1 MASLHDT
8 ETKNPSLYSRKEK
21 SLGVLCS
28 NFLRLYNRDGVESIG
43 LDNAASQL
51 GFRLKFM
58 ILETTG
64 VERRRIYDI
73 VNILESVGVRSL
85 TLSAIHRCVVFEF
98 PMNRCVLT
106 RKAKNQY
113 TWKGFNAIPYAL
125 EELRKQASNENSRG
139 SQYCSFGTVL
149 NENDC
154 RGPSNSNNSN
164 TDRHT
169 KSSGSSKS
177 ENNRKEKSLGL
188 LTQNFIKLFIS
199 SNVSKPVNKSVL
211 LQHADL
217 ISLDTAATALLGD
230 IHDPTAMR
238 TKVRRL
244 YDIANVFSS
253 MNLLEKTKSQT
264 LDTNNSKRRAF
275 GTDITN
281 HDDSKRHRI
290 DSFSDWSSKEV
301 SVAMHMNLD
310 SVKVECDENLTMP
323 PQCNSKEFVF
333 GPFTPATAHKIG
345 PSGNKKIK
353 QAQDWENLADTYR
366 PQYLLGD
373 LFGHY
378 AEAWKSWYAEAAE
391 KKQVQ
396 PVS

>member
-1 MASLHDT
+1 MASLHDHT

-43 LDNAASQL
+43 LDNAANQL
-51 GFRLKFM
+51 
-58 ILETTG
+58 G

-73 VNILESVGVRSL
+73 VNILESVG
-85 TLSAIHRCVVFEF
+85 
-98 PMNRCVLT
+98 VLT

-125 EELRKQASNENSRG
+125 EELRKQASNESYKV
-139 SQYCSFGTVL
+139 SQYCSFGAVV

-177 ENNRKEKSLGL
+177 DNNRKEKSLGL

-199 SNVSKPVNKSVL
+199 SN
-211 LQHADL
+211 ADL

-253 MNLLEKTKSQT
+253 MNLLEKMRHPESGKPAFRWLGLKGDPKTKSQT
-264 LDTNNSKRRAF
+264 LDTNNSKRKAF

-290 DSFSDWSSKEV
+290 DSLSDWSSKEV

-310 SVKVECDENLTMP
+310 SVKVECDENLSMP
-323 PQCNSKEFVF
+323 PQRNSKEFVF
-333 GPFTPATAHKIG
+333 GPFTPATAHKVG
-345 PSGNKKIK
+345 TSGNKNLK

-366 PQYLLGD
+366 PQYRNKVLGD

>member
-8 ETKNPSLYSRKEK
+8 ETKNPSIYSRKEK

-43 LDNAASQL
+43 LDNAANQL
-51 GFRLKFM
+51 
-58 ILETTG
+58 G

-73 VNILESVGVRSL
+73 VNILESVG
-85 TLSAIHRCVVFEF
+85 
-98 PMNRCVLT
+98 VLT

-125 EELRKQASNENSRG
+125 EELRKQASNENSKV

-177 ENNRKEKSLGL
+177 DNNRKEKSLGL

-199 SNVSKPVNKSVL
+199 SN
-211 LQHADL
+211 ADL

-253 MNLLEKTKSQT
+253 MNLLEKMRHPESGKPAFRWLGLKGDPKTKSQT

-281 HDDSKRHRI
+281 HDDSKRHQI
-290 DSFSDWSSKEV
+290 DSLSDWSSKEV

-310 SVKVECDENLTMP
+310 NVKVECDENLTMP
-323 PQCNSKEFVF
+323 SQRNLKEFVF
-333 GPFTPATAHKIG
+333 GPFTPATAHKVG
-345 PSGNKKIK
+345 TSGNKKLK

-366 PQYLLGD
+366 PQYRNKVLGD

>member
-51 GFRLKFM
+51 G
-58 ILETTG
+58 

-73 VNILESVGVRSL
+73 VNILESVG
-85 TLSAIHRCVVFEF
+85 
-98 PMNRCVLT
+98 VLT

-199 SNVSKPVNKSVL
+199 SN
-211 LQHADL
+211 ADL

-253 MNLLEKTKSQT
+253 MNLLEKMRHPESGKPAFRWLGLKGDPKTKSQT

-366 PQYLLGD
+366 PQYRNKVLGD

>member
-28 NFLRLYNRDGVESIG
+28 NFLRLYNREGVESIG
-43 LDNAASQL
+43 LDNAANQL
-51 GFRLKFM
+51 
-58 ILETTG
+58 G

-73 VNILESVGVRSL
+73 VNILESVGV
-85 TLSAIHRCVVFEF
+85 
-98 PMNRCVLT
+98 LT

-113 TWKGFNAIPYAL
+113 TWKGFKAIPYAL
-125 EELRKQASNENSRG
+125 EELRKQASNESTKV
-139 SQYCSFGTVL
+139 SQYCSFATLV

-164 TDRHT
+164 SDRPT

-177 ENNRKEKSLGL
+177 DNNRKEKSLGL

-199 SNVSKPVNKSVL
+199 SN
-211 LQHADL
+211 ADL

-230 IHDPTAMR
+230 LHDPTAMR

-253 MNLLEKTKSQT
+253 MNLLEKMRHPESGKPAFRWLGLKGDPRTKSQT
-264 LDTNNSKRRAF
+264 LDANSSKRRAF

-281 HDDSKRHRI
+281 HDDLKRHRM

-301 SVAMHMNLD
+301 SVAMHMNLE
-310 SVKVECDENLTMP
+310 SVKVECDENLTML
-323 PQCNSKEFVF
+323 PQRNSKEFVF
-333 GPFTPATAHKIG
+333 GPFTPVNAHKV
-345 PSGNKKIK
+345 GNYGNRTLK

-366 PQYLLGD
+366 PQYRNKVLGD

-396 PVS
+396 QPVS

>member
-8 ETKNPSLYSRKEK
+8 ETKNPSIYSRKEK

-43 LDNAASQL
+43 LDNAANQL
-51 GFRLKFM
+51 
-58 ILETTG
+58 G

-73 VNILESVGVRSL
+73 VNILESVG
-85 TLSAIHRCVVFEF
+85 
-98 PMNRCVLT
+98 VLT

-125 EELRKQASNENSRG
+125 EELRKQASNENSKV
-139 SQYCSFGTVL
+139 SQYCSFGTVV

-177 ENNRKEKSLGL
+177 DNNRKEKSLGL

-199 SNVSKPVNKSVL
+199 SN
-211 LQHADL
+211 ADL

-253 MNLLEKTKSQT
+253 MNLLEKMRHPESGKPAFRWLGLKGDPKTKSQT

-281 HDDSKRHRI
+281 HDDSKRHQI
-290 DSFSDWSSKEV
+290 DSLSDWSSKEV

-310 SVKVECDENLTMP
+310 NVKVECDENLTMP
-323 PQCNSKEFVF
+323 SQRNLKEFVF
-333 GPFTPATAHKIG
+333 GPFTPATAHKVG
-345 PSGNKKIK
+345 TSGNKKLK

-366 PQYLLGD
+366 PQYRNKVLGD